1 MRNPFKKATIPAPAA
16 VHNRVVDL
24 SSPTFAGLETQ
35 GYGGWAYRGLLGV
48 PSVYR
53 SVVLLSGLIGTL
65 CLEAYRDAGG
75 EDSLPAKIYPTPTAL
90 SDPSAGHDTA
100 AAFFSSLVTDYLLEG
115 NAIAVVAARN
125 SQGWPTAFAQV
136 PSSQVQV
143 RYVNGGVAYND
154 PEKALYPI
162 EYRIGQ
168 MTFSPADILHV
179 KGGIFAPGALRG
191 CGVLEHALSALQL
204 AANLEAQAGAISQH
218 GVPTG
223 TLKAAAGSAVT
234 PEQMTEAKEAWL
246 QSQQTRTIAGLAPD
260 IDFQAIS
267 WDPTQMQ
274 LLEARRFST
283 EQMCLLFGLPASM
296 LNVSGGSYNYTNIGA
311 DGVAL
316 LKFTVDQILIRFEQA
331 LSQHLPRGTYAKF
344 DRDAILAT
352 DQASR
357 YAAYA
362 IGLAGAPFLD
372 VDEVRLAEKLPPMP
386 KPPEPEPMPVPPTG
400 VPGAADPNSEAEAG
414 QAQAAPGVAATR
426 AAMDERPIVVNI
438 AMPEPQKPP
447 VVNNYVQMPDQ
458 PTPNVT
464 VNVPRSMPTVNVNR
478 QVVKS

>member
-1 MRNPFKKATIPAPAA
+1 MRNPFKKATLPTPA
-16 VHNRVVDL
+16 VLHNRVVDL

-65 CLEAYRDAGG
+65 PLYAFRDPTGSD
-75 EDSLPAKIYPTPTAL
+75 EDLPVRIYPTPSAL
-90 SDPSAGHDTA
+90 SDPAAGHDTA

-115 NAIAVVAARN
+115 NAIAIVAARN
-125 SQGWPTAFAQV
+125 ADGWPTAWAQV

-143 RYVNGGVAYND
+143 RYSDGGVAYND
-154 PEKALYPI
+154 PERALYPV

-168 MTFSPADILHV
+168 QTFSPRDVLHV

-204 AANLEAQAGAISQH
+204 AANLELQAGSVSQH

-223 TLKAAAGSAVT
+223 TLKAASGSAVT
-234 PEQMTEAKEAWL
+234 PGQMREAKEDWL

-260 IDFQAIS
+260 IDFVPIS
-267 WDPTQMQ
+267 WNPDEMQ
-274 LLEARRFST
+274 LIEARRFSV
-283 EQMCLLFGLPASM
+283 EQVSLLFGLPASM
-296 LNVSGGSYNYTNIGA
+296 LNVSGGSYNYTNIGQ

-316 LKFTVDQILIRFEQA
+316 LKYTVDQILIRFEQA
-331 LSQHLPRGTYAKF
+331 LSQHLPRGTSCKF

-352 DQASR
+352 DTASR
-357 YAAYA
+357 YAAYQVG
-362 IGLAGAPFLD
+362 ITAGFLTE
-372 VDEVRLAEKLPPMP
+372 DEVRRWENLPPLPPKPEPDPIVPPMP
-386 KPPEPEPMPVPPTG
+386 G
-400 VPGAADPNSEAEAG
+400 VPGSADPNSEAEAG

-438 AMPEPQKPP
+438 AMPEAAKPP